1 MQQFS
6 GMNLK
11 YLILKSIVAGLAAD
25 ILDNGGKMVEVMP
38 FLLASQIID
47 CSKNK
52 KEKILYG
59 AR

>member
-1 MQQFS
+1 
-6 GMNLK
+6 MNLK

-59 AR
+59 ARWIW

>member
-1 MQQFS
+1 MA
-6 GMNLK
+6 
-11 YLILKSIVAGLAAD
+11 VD
-25 ILDNGGKMVEVMP
+25 ILENRVKIVEVMP